1 MTRLRLFCLLLA
13 LAAPVVAQQAPDAGP
28 SAYDRAAGLFIDGD
42 NENAEAAALDGLR
55 DAPNDAKL
63 QALLDLIRQQQP
75 PQDGG
80 GGDQDNEDDQEQ
92 PEEPQDDGEDGSD
105 GQQQQDAPPDER
117 QEAEQDQTRTSPQD
131 GEGDESETSPQPE
144 GAQPGEGGDTPQDA
158 APVPQ
163 GQMSAEQA
171 GRILDAVGGEERLLL
186 RELRRRPS
194 QMRRSDKD
202 W

>member
-1 MTRLRLFCLLLA
+1 MTRLRLLCLLLA
-13 LAAPVVAQQAPDAGP
+13 LATPVGAQQAPGSAP

-55 DAPNDAKL
+55 TAPNDAKL

-75 PQDGG
+75 PQDDGG
-80 GGDQDNEDDQEQ
+80 GQEQNDENQEQ
-92 PEEPQDDGEDGSD
+92 PDEPQDSGDNGSD
-105 GQQQQDAPPDER
+105 GQQQQESPPDER

-131 GEGDESETSPQPE
+131 GNGEESETPSQPE
-144 GAQPGEGGDTPQDA
+144 GTQPGDEGDTPQNEV
-158 APVPQ
+158 PVPQ

-194 QMRRSDKD
+194 TMRRSDKD

>member
-1 MTRLRLFCLLLA
+1 MTRLRRLCLLLA
-13 LAAPVVAQQAPDAGP
+13 LAIPMMAQQAPAPALG
-28 SAYDRAAGLFIDGD
+28 AYDRAAGLFIDGD
-42 NENAEAAALDGLR
+42 NESAEAAALEGLQ
-55 DAPNDAKL
+55 ASPNDAKL

-80 GGDQDNEDDQEQ
+80 GGEEQNDENQEQ
-92 PEEPQDDGEDGSD
+92 PEDPQDEGEDGSD

-131 GEGDESETSPQPE
+131 GDGEESETPSEPE
-144 GAQPGEGGDTPQDA
+144 GAQPGEGRDTPQNEV
-158 APVPQ
+158 PVPE

-194 QMRRSDKD
+194 RMRRSDKD

>member
-1 MTRLRLFCLLLA
+1 MTRLVLLTLA
-13 LAAPVVAQQAPDAGP
+13 LAIPVVAQQAPSSSPD
-28 SAYDRAAGLFIDGD
+28 AYDRAAGLFIDGD
-42 NENAEAAALDGLR
+42 SENAEAAAVEGLR
-55 DAPNDAKL
+55 ASPNDAKL

-80 GGDQDNEDDQEQ
+80 GGEEQNDENQEQ
-92 PEEPQDDGEDGSD
+92 PEDPQDGGEDGSD

-117 QEAEQDQTRTSPQD
+117 QEAGQDQTRTSPQE
-131 GEGDESETSPQPE
+131 GEGEESETPSEPE
-144 GAQPGEGGDTPQDA
+144 GAQPGEGSDTPQTEV
-158 APVPQ
+158 PVPE

-171 GRILDAVGGEERLLL
+171 SRILDAVGGEERLLL

-194 QMRRSDKD
+194 RMRRSDKD